1 MVKITCIF
9 LFSIATV
16 QTSMKCE
23 TQESEAG
30 YTKYLNL
37 YYPKTHMHRYRVNQ
51 HLIVLPLYRTSI
63 NKILVT
69 ELIIMQLSENLNL
82 M

>member
-1 MVKITCIF
+1 ME
-9 LFSIATV
+9 
-16 QTSMKCE
+16 CE

-30 YTKYLNL
+30 YTKHFNL
-37 YYPKTHMHRYRVNQ
+37 YYPKTYVCRLNRINQ
-51 HLIVLPLYRTSI
+51 HLVVLNLNSVSI

-69 ELIIMQLSENLNL
+69 KLTTVKASQNLNL

>member
-1 MVKITCIF
+1 ME
-9 LFSIATV
+9 
-16 QTSMKCE
+16 CE

-30 YTKYLNL
+30 YTNHLNL
-37 YYPKTHMHRYRVNQ
+37 YYPKADMCRFRVNQ
-51 HLIVLPLYRTSI
+51 HCVSI

-69 ELIIMQLSENLNL
+69 EFVTVKVSWNLNL